1 MDKQI
6 DDFLTDISEAL
17 PTVAAQQTQVPVAAN
32 SRVQVAAQP
41 AVQPSQAQPKVD
53 PAVQQKNAKV
63 AAIQNQ
69 IAQVSTKLAQLQQQ
83 LANELKK

>member
-17 PTVAAQQTQVPVAAN
+17 PVATPQAQTPVAAN